1 MLKTFLLIACGLY
14 ALIGAAM
21 YFGQRKLMYHPEPQ
35 RTEPSEVGLTQVSER
50 VLEAPDG
57 EKVIAWY
64 GKARPGQPTLLYF
77 HGNAG
82 SLASRSE
89 RIAKYLARGRGM
101 FMMTYRGFAGSSG
114 APSEAANVA
123 DAKRAYDAL
132 LKEGVRPDD
141 IIIYGESIGSGVAVQ
156 VAAEKKAAGLIL
168 DAPYTA
174 MVELASG
181 QYPWLPVRLLLKDRY
196 ESRSYIA
203 SITCPLLIIHGEK
216 DEVIPVAMGREMF
229 ALAAEPKDIV
239 TFPEAGHADHYMF
252 GSYDAINAWIDK
264 VRARHAGTTK

>member
-1 MLKTFLLIACGLY
+1 MLKTTLLIACGLY

-21 YFGQRKLMYHPEPQ
+21 YFGQRKLMYHPDPT
-35 RTEPSEVGLTQVSER
+35 RTEPAAEGLNNVSER
-50 VLEAPDG
+50 VLQSPDG

-64 GKARPGQPTLLYF
+64 GKAQPGQPTLLYF

-89 RIAKYLARGRGM
+89 RIRKYLARGRGM
-101 FMMTYRGFAGSSG
+101 FMMTYRGYAGSTG

-123 DAKRAYDAL
+123 DAKLAYDAL
-132 LKEGVRPDD
+132 LKEGVKPED

-174 MVELASG
+174 MADLASG
-181 QYPWLPVRLLLKDRY
+181 QYPWLPVRLLLLDRY
-196 ESRSYIA
+196 ESKSFIA
-203 SITCPLLIIHGEK
+203 SVKCPLLVIHGEK
-216 DEVIPVAMGREMF
+216 DEIIPVAMGRAMF
-229 ALAAEPKDIV
+229 ALASEPKDIV

-252 GSYDAINAWIDK
+252 GSYEAINAWIDK
-264 VRARHAGTTK
+264 LSIMRRDRV

>member
-1 MLKTFLLIACGLY
+1 MLKTTLLIACGVY

-21 YFGQRKLMYHPEPQ
+21 YFGQRKLMYHPDPA
-35 RTEPSEVGLTQVSER
+35 RTEPSAEGLNSVSER
-50 VLEAPDG
+50 TLETPDG
-57 EKVIAWY
+57 ETVIVWY
-64 GKARPGQPTLLYF
+64 GKAQPGQPTLLYF

-89 RIAKYLARGRGM
+89 RIRKYLARGRGM
-101 FMMTYRGFAGSSG
+101 FMMTYRGYAGSTG

-132 LKEGVRPDD
+132 LKEGVRPED

-168 DAPYTA
+168 DAPYSSMA
-174 MVELASG
+174 DLASG
-181 QYPWLPVRLLLKDRY
+181 QYPWLPVRLLLLDRY
-196 ESRSYIA
+196 ESKSFIA
-203 SITCPLLIIHGEK
+203 FVKCPLLIIHGEK
-216 DEVIPVAMGREMF
+216 DDIIPVAMGRAMF
-229 ALAAEPKDIV
+229 ALASEPKSIV

-252 GSYDAINAWIDK
+252 GSYEAINGWIDK
-264 VRARHAGTTK
+264 VRRGLD

>member
-1 MLKTFLLIACGLY
+1 MLKTLLLIACGVY

-21 YFGQRKLMYHPEPQ
+21 YFGQRKLMYHPDSTH
-35 RTEPSEVGLTQVSER
+35 TEPSAEGLNNVAEH
-50 VLEAPDG
+50 VLAAPDG

-64 GKARPGQPTLLYF
+64 GKAQPGQPTILYF

-89 RIAKYLARGRGM
+89 RIRKYLARGRGM

-132 LKEGVRPDD
+132 LKEGVAPDD

-174 MVELASG
+174 MVDLASG

-203 SITCPLLIIHGEK
+203 SIKCPLLIIHGEK
-216 DEVIPVAMGREMF
+216 DSIIPVAMGRAMF
-229 ALAAEPKDIV
+229 ALAAEPKEIV

-252 GSYDAINAWIDK
+252 GSYEAINAWIDK
-264 VRARHAGTTK
+264 VRLKQASTTK